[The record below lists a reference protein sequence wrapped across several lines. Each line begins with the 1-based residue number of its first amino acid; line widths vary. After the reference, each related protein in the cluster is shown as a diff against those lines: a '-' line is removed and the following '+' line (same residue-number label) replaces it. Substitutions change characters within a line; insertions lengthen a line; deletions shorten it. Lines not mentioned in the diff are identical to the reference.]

1 MLSIYIGI
9 ASVSVIIVSFC
20 VDGLP
25 KHFTVDTVD
34 SSVADNTKG
43 EVRSNFT
50 NWLYAGAWR

>member
-50 NWLYAGAWR
+50 N